1 MNKNLHSLTALTE
14 FARDFEEEPETMFS
28 KLVTKFTT
36 GIYNSGSSTSNLVK
50 TEDKT
55 IKSETSDITVQVEH
69 SDINVGNTQSLDTVS
84 SHLSNNLSTSSE
96 ESQQDINVYQGRTS
110 INVLKRLINLVSQ
123 KQTNYKHYKHT
134 DLQKLWMPD
143 STSIECYDCSAKF
156 STFRRKHH
164 CRLCGQIFC
173 TKCCS
178 QVVPGKIINCT
189 GDLKVCTYCSKVVLS
204 YLKSSNIAADLKSD
218 LRALQEDLSNKL
230 SIGATSSHNDGDP
243 SIANVQRR
251 KISVGYQEE
260 RFASTQT
267 PTMSS
272 ADRKTI
278 LQQSNSLRA
287 LYEEMIKVLP
297 NQNRGLD
304 LIAFLISN
312 QKSSNN
318 RQAVAIL
325 NAMTEA
331 GFLIPLT
338 VNFALV
344 NQATSE
350 TDEIS
355 TTILTDF
362 DENMIYKFLWI
373 DDDVSQTG
381 SFEIDVDFKSNSV
394 HLMRPCGEEDESQDI
409 NPPTAPDNVEIYSNY
424 REVDIENSLN
434 LSSGAKALL
443 EAFCEHEEILLNQLL
458 RSENLDPSWAKT
470 LIPIAARVANTV
482 RPQLCGLAD
491 AMDIRNYVFFKKLPG
506 GKRKECRILGGV
518 AFTKNVVHRQMMSR
532 IEKPKILLLQCAI
545 VYQRVE
551 GKFVSFD
558 TLMLQER
565 DYLRN
570 QVTKI
575 LGLGPNI
582 VLVHKNVGGI
592 AQDMLRNNGITL
604 VLDVKL
610 CVMDR
615 IARCL
620 DCDILASIDSN
631 VGQPRLG
638 TCDTFHIQTFYD
650 DQGSSKTVMC
660 FERSYSPRGCCV
672 LLRGGS
678 RNELVK
684 IKKVISLLLFARY
697 NWRLELSYL
706 CDEYARPPSPRSSIF
721 ESKEPS
727 PSEEFKLSSDSQK
740 KESNIAKKC
749 DEGHKKFNVNIENV
763 GDFSDP
769 LRAVD
774 LSPSVYESES
784 PVVLAVE
791 TPFDNRFRTALSGTI
806 LSVSPFLNFPLPYL
820 ETENGRKCALRCL
833 FPNELYYSKQWSNRT
848 FDKQISVEGTVG
860 DLNDT
865 VELSSPHEFT
875 KYKIVSSVE
884 SKEVQTVLASF
895 RASGGRYPKQSKM
908 KKVTTRKRRLTTLPQ
923 KSIEEFTNKD
933 ALDLEN
939 HQRLPVL
946 FCSFYYNPNAPSSFC
961 AQPSFLNMQFYGQN
975 DIMLGEFLERYC
987 FRSSYICKSCNLPM
1001 MDHVRRYVHSHGC
1014 VHVKLS
1020 EDVNKVDTG
1029 TLLVTSK
1036 CTICNERTKPA
1047 PMANDT
1053 WCYSF
1058 AKYLELRFHGHSYK
1072 RREIEGQSKCDHSL
1086 HRDHVQQ
1093 FSYMGIV
1100 ASFMY
1105 SPIDVWE
1112 ISLPAMIVRLKHL
1125 KTCDQQ
1131 QIVEEVKNFA
1141 MKGYEVYA
1149 KIFDKLA
1156 ELSADTDSFSKLKKK
1171 ANQDQVN
1178 FKQRVEAVQTLLTE
1192 EIVSSEAVEDAM
1204 LMLKKAMAETVEEWE
1219 AKLHD
1224 ITVQCKSNPSK
1235 SAAMSIDNGTIATEY
1250 LDLAKD
1256 NESVQSTAVT
1266 AMTSEENAVAS
1277 SQESV
1282 AEGTRTDDKNM
1293 KEGDRKSVKGY
1304 LSHFLSSSEN
1314 THFLSCPLP
1323 NNEHHCLKSGLFP
1336 VVVVDQDLAS
1346 CIAYS
1351 LVSLDYNRAL
1361 ENLYS
1366 GNMTEQSPHLKRK
1379 SLDVGTNS
1387 EADESVQNKPDNV
1400 DNKKSKNN
1408 SHVEVNFQ
1416 DSSCSITCKVYYAKE
1431 FDNLRCKLLDAPND
1445 STDNTNQKA
1454 TCKPQSDSKNT
1465 EEEIST
1471 IRRMFAR
1478 SLCRSVVWEA
1488 RGGKSGSKFSKTI
1501 DDRFVLKEM
1510 SKTDISIFENFAPNY
1525 FEYLTQCS
1533 MKQQPTLLA
1542 KIFGVF
1548 KVTVRKKDNT
1558 THEKTVLVMENL
1570 FCNREIVEKFDL
1582 KGSLR
1587 NRMVDPNRQSG
1598 EIVLMDENL
1607 MQMSWTNPL
1616 YILTHS
1622 RTVLKD
1628 AIERDSSFLEKN
1640 EVMDYSLLVGLD
1652 NKERLLVVGIIDY
1665 IRTFTLDKK
1674 VESILKQS
1682 VMMGGGH
1689 GKLPTVIKPKN
1700 YKTRFIE
1707 AMDRYF
1713 LAVPDRWDGL
1723 TKNSVFQYS
1732 SC

>member
-1 MNKNLHSLTALTE
+1 MNKNLHSSTALTE
-14 FARDFEEEPETMFS
+14 FSREFEEEPETMFS
-28 KLVTKFTT
+28 KLVTKFTA
-36 GIYNSGSSTSNLVK
+36 GIYNSGSSTSNLGK
-50 TEDKT
+50 TEEKSN
-55 IKSETSDITVQVEH
+55 KSEISDITLEVEH
-69 SDINVGNTQSLDTVS
+69 EICNAEASDTAANQ
-84 SHLSNNLSTSSE
+84 LSNNLSTSSE
-96 ESQQDINVYQGRTS
+96 ESQQEINTSQGRTS
-110 INVLKRLINLVSQ
+110 INVLNRLMTLVSQ
-123 KQTNYKHYKHT
+123 KPTNYKNYKHT

-173 TKCCS
+173 TKCCN
-178 QVVPGKIINCT
+178 QVVPGKIINCS
-189 GDLKVCTYCSKVVLS
+189 GDLKVCTYCSKVVLT

-230 SIGATSSHNDGDP
+230 STGTVSTHNDGDP
-243 SIANVQRR
+243 GLANVQRR

-287 LYEEMIKVLP
+287 LYEEMIKILP

-304 LIAFLISN
+304 LIGYLISN

-338 VNFALV
+338 SSVAV
-344 NQATSE
+344 VSQPDSE

-355 TTILTDF
+355 ILTEF
-362 DENMIYKFLWI
+362 DEGLMYKFLWM
-373 DDDVSQTG
+373 DDDVSQSG
-381 SFEIDVDFKSNSV
+381 SYELDVDFKSSSV
-394 HLMRPCGEEDESQDI
+394 HLMRPSGEDDGNHDI
-409 NPPTAPDNVEIYSNY
+409 IPPSAPDNIVLYSNC
-424 REVDIENSLN
+424 REVEIENSLN
-434 LSSGAKALL
+434 SSSGAKALL
-443 EAFCEHEEILLNQLL
+443 ESFCEHEEILLSQLL

-470 LIPIAARVANTV
+470 LIPIAARVANTI
-482 RPQLCGLAD
+482 RPQLCGLVD
-491 AMDIRNYVFFKKLPG
+491 AMDIRNYVFFKKVPG
-506 GKRKECRILGGV
+506 GKRKECQILGGV

-545 VYQRVE
+545 VYQRIE

-565 DYLRN
+565 DYLKN
-570 QVTKI
+570 KVTKI
-575 LGLGPNI
+575 LSLGPNI
-582 VLVHKNVGGI
+582 VLVHKNVAGI

-620 DCDILASIDSN
+620 DCDILTSIDSN

-638 TCDTFHIQTFYD
+638 TCDTFHIKTFYD
-650 DQGSSKTVMC
+650 EQGSSKTLMC
-660 FERSYSPRGCCV
+660 LERSYSPRGCCV

-678 RNELVK
+678 INELAK

-706 CDEYARPPSPRSSIF
+706 CDEYARPPSPKSSIF
-721 ESKEPS
+721 ESKDTS
-727 PSEEFKLSSDSQK
+727 PSEEFKIDNEHQQKDSNMSK
-740 KESNIAKKC
+740 KSEEAIKKI
-749 DEGHKKFNVNIENV
+749 NVNIENV

-769 LRAVD
+769 LRAID
-774 LSPSVYESES
+774 ISPSAFESENS
-784 PVVLAVE
+784 FVLSVE
-791 TPFDNRFRTALSGTI
+791 TPFDNRFRTALSSTI
-806 LSVSPFLNFPLPYL
+806 LSVSPFLYFPLPYL
-820 ETENGRKCALRCL
+820 ETENGRKCALRCF
-833 FPNELYYSKQWSNRT
+833 FPNELYYSTQWSDRT
-848 FDKQISVEGTVG
+848 HDKQNYCDTTV
-860 DLNDT
+860 NSSIDT
-865 VELSSPHEFT
+865 IELSPPHEFT
-875 KYKIVSSVE
+875 KYKIISPIE
-884 SKEVQTVLASF
+884 SKEVQSVLANF

-908 KKVTTRKRRLTTLPQ
+908 KKITVRKRCITTASQ
-923 KSIEEFTNKD
+923 KPIETYTNKD

-961 AQPSFLNMQFYGQN
+961 AQPSFMNMQFYGQN

-1001 MDHVRRYVHSHGC
+1001 MDHIRRYVHSQGC

-1020 EDVNKVDTG
+1020 EDVSKVDTG
-1029 TLLVTSK
+1029 TILVISK
-1036 CTICNERTKPA
+1036 CTICNEGTKPA

-1058 AKYLELRFHGHSYK
+1058 AKYLELRFHGHAYK

-1105 SPIDVWE
+1105 TSIDVWE
-1112 ISLPAMIVRLKHL
+1112 IGLPAMIVRMKNL
-1125 KTCDQQ
+1125 KTCDTQ

-1141 MKGYEVYA
+1141 VKGYEVYA
-1149 KIFDKLA
+1149 RIFDKLA
-1156 ELSADTDSFSKLKKK
+1156 ELSTDTDTFSRLKKK

-1192 EIVSSEAVEDAM
+1192 EIVSSEAVEDSM
-1204 LMLKKAMAETVEEWE
+1204 LLLKKAMAETVEEWE
-1219 AKLHD
+1219 AKLHE
-1224 ITVQCKSNPSK
+1224 ITMQSKSNSSK
-1235 SAAMSIDNGTIATEY
+1235 FGTMTIDNGTIATEY
-1250 LDLAKD
+1250 HDLTKHMDATQPIVISAIT
-1256 NESVQSTAVT
+1256 NETNV
-1266 AMTSEENAVAS
+1266 EAS
-1277 SQESV
+1277 AQDFV
-1282 AEGTRTDDKNM
+1282 AEVIRTDEKAM

-1314 THFLSCPLP
+1314 THFLSSPLP
-1323 NNEHHCLKSGLFP
+1323 SNEHHCLKSGLFP
-1336 VVVVDQDLAS
+1336 VVVIDQDLAS

-1351 LVSLDYNRAL
+1351 LVSLDYKKAL
-1361 ENLYS
+1361 DNIYS

-1379 SLDVGTNS
+1379 SLDTGFTVETDDSGQAKS
-1387 EADESVQNKPDNV
+1387 ENV
-1400 DNKKSKNN
+1400 DVKKTKNN
-1408 SHVEVNFQ
+1408 SHVEVQFQ
-1416 DSSCSITCKVYYAKE
+1416 DSSCNITCKLYYAKE
-1431 FDNLRCKLLDAPND
+1431 FDNLRRNLLEAANNA
-1445 STDNTNQKA
+1445 SDNVNQNV
-1454 TCKPQSDSKNT
+1454 TSKPTSDSKT
-1465 EEEIST
+1465 MEDEINLT
-1471 IRRMFAR
+1471 RRMFAR

-1488 RGGKSGSKFSKTI
+1488 RGGKSGSKFSKTL

-1510 SKTDISIFENFAPNY
+1510 SKTDVSIFENFAPNY

-1533 MKQQPTLLA
+1533 DKQQPTLLA

-1548 KVTVRKKDNT
+1548 KVTIRKDNT
-1558 THEKTVLVMENL
+1558 TNEKTVLVMENL
-1570 FCNREIVEKFDL
+1570 FFDREITEKFDL

-1587 NRMVDPNRQSG
+1587 NRLVDPNRQSG

-1628 AIERDSSFLEKN
+1628 AIDRDSSFLEKN

-1700 YKTRFIE
+1700 YKTRFTE

-1723 TKNSVFQYS
+1723 AKHNSCHYPS
-1732 SC
+1732 

>member
-1 MNKNLHSLTALTE
+1 MNRNLHSSTALTE
-14 FARDFEEEPETMFS
+14 FARDFDEEPETMFS
-28 KLVTKFTT
+28 KFVTKFTT

-50 TEDKT
+50 TEDK
-55 IKSETSDITVQVEH
+55 IVKSDISGEITFKVEQADT
-69 SDINVGNTQSLDTVS
+69 SADNVQSLDNAS
-84 SHLSNNLSTSSE
+84 SQLSNNLSTSSE
-96 ESQQDINVYQGRTS
+96 ESQSDIIVSRGRTS

-123 KQTNYKHYKHT
+123 KPTNYKHYKHT

-173 TKCCS
+173 TKCCN

-230 SIGATSSHNDGDP
+230 STGAASSHSDGDP
-243 SIANVQRR
+243 SLVNVQRR

-297 NQNRGLD
+297 NQNRGQD

-318 RQAVAIL
+318 RQAIAIL

-331 GFLIPLT
+331 GFLIPLA

-344 NQATSE
+344 NPADSE
-350 TDEIS
+350 TEEIS
-355 TTILTDF
+355 ILAEF
-362 DENMIYKFLWI
+362 DESMIYKFLWM
-373 DDDVSQTG
+373 DDDVSQSG
-381 SFEIDVDFKSNSV
+381 SYELDVDFKSSSV

-409 NPPTAPDNVEIYSNY
+409 IPPTAPDNFQIYSNF
-424 REVDIENSLN
+424 REVEIENSLN

-443 EAFCEHEEILLNQLL
+443 ESFCEHEEILLSQLL

-482 RPQLCGLAD
+482 RPQLCGLTD

-570 QVTKI
+570 KVTKI
-575 LGLGPNI
+575 LSLGPNI
-582 VLVHKNVGGI
+582 VLVHKNVAGI
-592 AQDMLRNNGITL
+592 AQDMLRNSGITL

-620 DCDILASIDSN
+620 DCDILTSIDSN
-631 VGQPRLG
+631 VCQPRLG
-638 TCDTFHIQTFYD
+638 TCDTFHIQTFFD
-650 DQGSSKTVMC
+650 EQGSSKTLMC

-672 LLRGGS
+672 LLRGDCKS
-678 RNELVK
+678 ELVK
-684 IKKVISLLLFARY
+684 IKKIISLLLFARY

-706 CDEYARPPSPRSSIF
+706 CDEYARPPSPKSSIF

-727 PSEEFKLSSDSQK
+727 PSEEYKISSDSLK
-740 KESNIAKKC
+740 KDSNVAKKS
-749 DEGHKKFNVNIENV
+749 DEGNKKVNVNIENV
-763 GDFSDP
+763 RDFSDP

-774 LSPSVYESES
+774 ISPSAFESES
-784 PVVLAVE
+784 SVTLAVE
-791 TPFDNRFRTALSGTI
+791 TPFDNRFRTALSSTI

-820 ETENGRKCALRCL
+820 ETENGRKCALRCF
-833 FPNELYYSKQWSNRT
+833 FPNELYYSKQWSVRT
-848 FDKQISVEGTVG
+848 FDKQVSIEGTIA
-860 DLNDT
+860 DPTET
-865 VELSSPHEFT
+865 VELLPPHDFT
-875 KYKIVSSVE
+875 KYRIVSPVE

-895 RASGGRYPKQSKM
+895 RASGGRYPKQSQMQKST
-908 KKVTTRKRRLTTLPQ
+908 VRKRRITTLPQ
-923 KSIEEFTNKD
+923 KSIEEYTNKD
-933 ALDLEN
+933 ALDLVN
-939 HQRLPVL
+939 HQQLPVL

-1001 MDHVRRYVHSHGC
+1001 MDHVRRYVHSNGC

-1020 EDVNKVDTG
+1020 EDVSKVDTG
-1029 TLLVTSK
+1029 TILITSK
-1036 CTICNERTKPA
+1036 CTVCNEATKPA

-1072 RREIEGQSKCDHSL
+1072 RREIESHCKCDHSL

-1093 FSYMGIV
+1093 FSYKGIV

-1112 ISLPAMIVRLKHL
+1112 INLPAMIVRLKKL
-1125 KTCDQQ
+1125 KTCDTQ
-1131 QIVEEVKNFA
+1131 QIVEEVKHFA

-1156 ELSADTDSFSKLKKK
+1156 ELSADTDTFSRLKKK
-1171 ANQDQVN
+1171 ANQDQVY

-1204 LMLKKAMAETVEEWE
+1204 LMLKKTMAETIEDWE

-1224 ITVQCKSNPSK
+1224 ITVQSKSNPTK
-1235 SAAMSIDNGTIATEY
+1235 STVMSIDNGTIATEY

-1256 NESVQSTAVT
+1256 NEANQLNVT
-1266 AMTSEENAVAS
+1266 AIAGEVNAEAS

-1282 AEGTRTDDKNM
+1282 ADGMRIDDKNM

-1314 THFLSCPLP
+1314 THFLSSPLP
-1323 NNEHHCLKSGLFP
+1323 NNEHHCLKCGLFP

-1346 CIAYS
+1346 CIAYC
-1351 LVSLDYNRAL
+1351 LVSVDYKKTLD
-1361 ENLYS
+1361 NLYS
-1366 GNMTEQSPHLKRK
+1366 GNMNEQSPHLKRK
-1379 SLDVGTNS
+1379 SLDVGSNPEVDDS
-1387 EADESVQNKPDNV
+1387 GYAKSDSVDC
-1400 DNKKSKNN
+1400 KKSKNN

-1431 FDNLRCKLLDAPND
+1431 FDSLRCNLLNASNESAD
-1445 STDNTNQKA
+1445 SNKQKT
-1454 TCKPQSDSKNT
+1454 TCRVPSDTRNT
-1465 EEEIST
+1465 EEDVNM

-1533 MKQQPTLLA
+1533 TRQQPTLLA

-1548 KVTVRKKDNT
+1548 KVTVRRKDNT
-1558 THEKTVLVMENL
+1558 AHEKTVLVMENL

-1713 LAVPDRWDGL
+1713 LPVPDRWDGL
-1723 TKNSVFQYS
+1723 TKNSFIQNS